1 LLIGFE
7 KLLLQSDCRLCS
19 FLPNIEEWYRAG
31 LSVFIDL
38 HHKEGG
44 SGSLKDWC
52 DADRPLPCD
61 QAVHSCS
68 WGRFMQERKM
78 ASDQRDTSAMGA
90 FAGPLGMF
98 TPVMDYMIDAAQRGV
113 LFCDVMRQRGNQYR
127 ERLAETVPHVLDY
140 EVELVVDGRTLDR
153 PVNYALARVIPPA
166 GIEFDSKRRPFVVV
180 DPRAGH
186 GPGIGG
192 FKADSEIGVAFK
204 AGHPCYFIGFLP
216 EPMPGQTIEDIA
228 RAEAVFLEKVI
239 ALHPEADGKPCVIGN
254 CQAGW
259 AVMMLAA
266 IRPELFGPIIVA
278 GSPLSYWAGVRGK
291 FPMRYSG
298 GLLGGSWLTALTGD
312 LGHGKF
318 DGAWLVQN
326 FENQN
331 PANTLW
337 SKPYNLYS
345 KIDTEAPRYLGFEK
359 WWGGHVNLNAEEIQ
373 FIVDEL
379 FIGNN
384 LAAGRIQTSNGTSID
399 LRNIRSPIVVFCSK
413 GDNITP
419 PQQALGWILDLYEN
433 VDEIRSCG
441 QTIVYTIHETI
452 GHLGIFV
459 SGGVAKKEHG
469 EFSSNID
476 LIDTLPPGLYEAVLE
491 NKAGDTANPDLV
503 TGNWVMRCEART
515 LDDIR
520 ALGGNDAADERRFAT
535 AARVSEINLSLYR
548 TFAQPMVRA
557 MVNSP
562 MAEWMQQLH
571 PLRLQYEFFSN
582 ANPLMA
588 PVATLAEQVRKDRK
602 PSEANN
608 PFVAMQENASR
619 QIVAGLDAWRD
630 MTEALAERTF
640 LTIYGLPSLQA
651 AVGLDPAATRPLRQ
665 AAKSPLHQELLQ
677 KRIAELKSRIPIGGL
692 REAVIRGLLYAGMTR
707 AAIDERGFELT
718 RRIRQA
724 HGDIPLSDFKA
735 LVREQFNMLLIDQ
748 EGALRAI
755 PAMLPSDAEERR
767 KAFDLIKQVLGA
779 RGEMSPEDEKRMSEV
794 ARLFDVDD
802 KRSGNQIPFRRTR
815 KELQNRA
822 S

>member
-1 LLIGFE
+1 
-7 KLLLQSDCRLCS
+7 
-19 FLPNIEEWYRAG
+19 
-31 LSVFIDL
+31 
-38 HHKEGG
+38 
-44 SGSLKDWC
+44 
-52 DADRPLPCD
+52 
-61 QAVHSCS
+61 
-68 WGRFMQERKM
+68 M

-384 LAAGRIQTSNGTSID
+384 LAAGRIQTSDGTSID

-802 KRSGNQIPFRRTR
+802 KRSGDQIPFRRTR

>member
-1 LLIGFE
+1 
-7 KLLLQSDCRLCS
+7 
-19 FLPNIEEWYRAG
+19 
-31 LSVFIDL
+31 
-38 HHKEGG
+38 
-44 SGSLKDWC
+44 
-52 DADRPLPCD
+52 
-61 QAVHSCS
+61 
-68 WGRFMQERKM
+68 MQERKM
-78 ASDQRDTSAMGA
+78 PSDQNDTAAIRG
-90 FAGPLGMF
+90 FWGPFGMF
-98 TPVMDYMIDAAQRGV
+98 SPVMDYMVDAAQRGV
-113 LFCDVMRQRGNQYR
+113 LFWDVMRQRGNQYR
-127 ERLAETVPHVLDY
+127 EHLSQTAPHVLEY
-140 EVELVVDGRTLDR
+140 EVELLVDGRTLDR
-153 PVNYALARVIPPA
+153 PVNYALVRIVPPRGA
-166 GIEFDSKRRPFVVV
+166 DIDIKRRPFVIV

-216 EPMPGQTIEDIA
+216 DPMPGQTIEDIA

-239 ALHPEADGKPCVIGN
+239 ALHPQADGKPCVIGN

-291 FPMRYSG
+291 YPMRYSG
-298 GLLGGSWLTALTGD
+298 GLLGGSWLTALTSD

-318 DGAWLVQN
+318 DGAGLVQN

-337 SKPYNLYS
+337 SKQYNLYS

-384 LAAGRIQTSNGTSID
+384 LAAGRIKTSDGTSID

-419 PQQALGWILDLYEN
+419 PQQALGWILDLYDN

-441 QTIVYTIHETI
+441 QTIAYTVHETV

-476 LIDTLPPGLYEAVLE
+476 MIDTLPPGLYEAVLE
-491 NKAGDTANPDLV
+491 NKAGGTANPDLV

-548 TFAQPMVRA
+548 TFAQPVVRA
-557 MVNSP
+557 MVSSP

-571 PLRLQYEFFSN
+571 PLRLQYEVFSN

-588 PVATLAEQVRKDRK
+588 PVASLAEQVRKDRK
-602 PSEANN
+602 PAEANN
-608 PFVAMQENASR
+608 PFVAMQENGSR

-640 LTIYGLPSLQA
+640 LAIYGLPSLQT
-651 AVGLDPAATRPLRQ
+651 AVGLDPAATRPLRK

-677 KRIAELKSRIPIGGL
+677 KRIAELKSRIPTGGL
-692 REAVIRGLLYAGMTR
+692 RQAVIRGLLYVGMTR

-724 HGDIPLSDFKA
+724 HGDMPLSEFKA

-755 PAMLPSDAEERR
+755 PAMLPSDAEERQ

-779 RGEMSPEDEKRMSEV
+779 RGEMIAE
-794 ARLFDVDD
+794 DD
-802 KRSGNQIPFRRTR
+802 KRMREVAQLFKASEVPTAENSLRRAR
-815 KELQNRA
+815 K
-822 S
+822 